1 MGFLDTLF
9 SPGEIEEQGKV
20 ESQTNFPQWYN
31 RLNQANLLRAT
42 ETAFEPYQA
51 YQGPRQALSDPDQIA
66 ARQGIKDTSG
76 IASPFFTE
84 AFNQSKLGSTQ
95 LAGTD
100 IRPFMS
106 PFQQGV
112 TDIALREARRQG
124 DIQRN
129 QLDSQATRAG
139 AFGGSRAAL
148 EQAEAERNIQQ
159 NLGDIQATGSQ
170 RAYDSALAQLGLD
183 RAAASQSAPQM
194 AALGTG
200 LQTVTT
206 SGLKEAELAS
216 ERNRAERQGALDIG
230 YQDFLT
236 QRQYP
241 MAQASGLQS
250 LLTGASVPGSSLQ
263 TTFGQPPS
271 VGGQIGGMAMA
282 GLGALGSGGAF
293 EPGGF
298 ITSLV
303 SKDGGEIKMKRGY
316 ANGDEV
322 NIGRPDPDDLF
333 GRPGV
338 MSSARERVLS
348 EAAALEAAALQEAMT
363 EEEEF
368 QRRVREEG
376 ILASSPENRN
386 MYNFPPNL
394 RWMDVALYEGSSQ
407 APSPA
412 VLQDLLDRGVITP
425 DPYRNTRAYDDYQ
438 RALEG
443 VPAARAAAP
452 EQIAAEREALID
464 SGSPRSN
471 SDAGMSPLLAAAMA
485 GDPEDSVVDP
495 DPVTSDPDPDTSDSG
510 SGGFDYD
517 LLLELG
523 LGMMAAGAV
532 PGSTVAGSLGQGGL
546 SALQARREADALRRK
561 EAMES
566 RQLDIIERAN
576 EQDFNTAFA
585 SLSQD
590 QRQEVIDLMASRQSD
605 LLEALTEPTLVGSAR
620 EKAQKEYDNLTF
632 AIDNIIYPD
641 DLLSMAAGLD
651 E

>member
-1 MGFLDTLF
+1 MGFLDSLF
-9 SPGEIEEQGKV
+9 SPGQIEEQGKV

-31 RLNQANLLRAT
+31 RLNQANLLRAA

-66 ARQGIKDTSG
+66 ARQGIIDTSG

-100 IRPFMS
+100 IRPYMS
-106 PFQQGV
+106 PFQQAV
-112 TDIALREARRQG
+112 TDIALRETRRQG

-129 QLDSQATRAG
+129 QLDSQATKAG

-148 EQAEAERNIQQ
+148 QQAEAERNIQQ
-159 NLGDIQATGSQ
+159 NLADIQATGSQ
-170 RAYDSALAQLGLD
+170 QAYNSALAQLGFD
-183 RAAASQSAPQM
+183 RDAAARAAPQM
-194 AALGTG
+194 GVLGTG

-206 SGLKEAELAS
+206 SGLKEAELAA
-216 ERNRAERQGALDIG
+216 ERNRAERQGALDIA

-250 LLTGASVPGSSLQ
+250 LLTGATVPGSSLT

-271 VGGQIGGMAMA
+271 VGGQIAGAALA

-298 ITSLV
+298 VNNIFGY
-303 SKDGGEIKMKRGY
+303 KGGGEIKRERGY
-316 ANGDEV
+316 ANGTEVEELGTGANLYPDE
-322 NIGRPDPDDLF
+322 
-333 GRPGV
+333 
-338 MSSARERVLS
+338 ARAMA
-348 EAAALEAAALQEAMT
+348 EAAVLQEAMT
-363 EEEEF
+363 EDLNYVTGDSPVEEALNYILRAVQLTSPQGLGTVIANEF
-368 QRRVREEG
+368 GPG
-376 ILASSPENRN
+376 IAKVFDDATTKPR
-386 MYNFPPNL
+386 Y
-394 RWMDVALYEGSSQ
+394 Y
-407 APSPA
+407 
-412 VLQDLLDRGVITP
+412 LDRGESGGP
-425 DPYRNTRAYDDYQ
+425 SSDP
-438 RALEG
+438 
-443 VPAARAAAP
+443 
-452 EQIAAEREALID
+452 
-464 SGSPRSN
+464 
-471 SDAGMSPLLAAAMA
+471 DAGMTPLLAAAMA

-495 DPVTSDPDPDTSDSG
+495 TSDPVTSDPDTDTSDSG

-532 PGSTVAGSLGQGGL
+532 PGSTLAGSLGQGGL

-561 EAMES
+561 EDLENRKLEA
-566 RQLDIIERAN
+566 IIKAN
-576 EQDFNTAFA
+576 DQDFRAVFA
-585 SLSQD
+585 SLDQD
-590 QRQEVIDLMASRQSD
+590 QRQEVIDFMANRQSD
-605 LLEALTEPTLVGSAR
+605 LLEALSDSTFVGPDR
-620 EKAQKEYDNLTF
+620 DVAQQEYDDVTSTLDNLF
-632 AIDNIIYPD
+632 YPD
-641 DLLSMAAGLD
+641 DVPIMNANLN

>member
-42 ETAFEPYQA
+42 EAAFEPYQA

-66 ARQGIKDTSG
+66 ARQGIIDTSG

-129 QLDSQATRAG
+129 QLDSQATKAG

-159 NLGDIQATGSQ
+159 NLADIQATGSQ
-170 RAYDSALAQLGLD
+170 RAYDSALAQLALD
-183 RAAASQSAPQM
+183 RAAASQAAPQM

-206 SGLKEAELAS
+206 SGLKEAELAA
-216 ERNRAERQGALDIG
+216 ERNRAERQGALDIA

-271 VGGQIGGMAMA
+271 VGGQVAGAALA

-298 ITSLV
+298 VNNIFGF
-303 SKDGGEIKMKRGY
+303 KGGGEVPVRRYENGTEVEELGTG
-316 ANGDEV
+316 ANLYPDE
-322 NIGRPDPDDLF
+322 
-333 GRPGV
+333 
-338 MSSARERVLS
+338 AR
-348 EAAALEAAALQEAMT
+348 AMAEAAALQEAMT
-363 EEEEF
+363 EEEEEF
-368 QRRVREEG
+368 RRRVREEG
-376 ILASSPENRN
+376 ILTSSPENRR
-386 MYNFPPNL
+386 MYNFPL
-394 RWMDVALYEGSSQ
+394 YLQWMDVALQEGSPQ

-425 DPYRNTRAYDDYQ
+425 DPYRNTRAYDDRLQ
-438 RALEG
+438 ALALAQE
-443 VPAARAAAP
+443 ALAAAP
-452 EQIAAEREALID
+452 EQIAAERETLID

-471 SDAGMSPLLAAAMA
+471 SDAGMTPLLAAAMA

-495 DPVTSDPDPDTSDSG
+495 DPVTSDPDTDTSDSG

-532 PGSTVAGSLGQGGL
+532 PGSTLAGSLGQGGL

-561 EAMES
+561 EDLENRKLEA
-566 RQLDIIERAN
+566 IIQAN
-576 EQDFNTAFA
+576 QQDYVASFA
-585 SLSQD
+585 SLDQD
-590 QRQEVIDLMASRQSD
+590 QRQEVIDFLANRQSD
-605 LLEALTEPTLVGSAR
+605 LLEALSDSTFIGPARDVAQQDYDDVTDTL
-620 EKAQKEYDNLTF
+620 DNLF
-632 AIDNIIYPD
+632 YPD
-641 DLLSMAAGLD
+641 DVAIMNAYLN

>member
-42 ETAFEPYQA
+42 EAAFEPYQA

-66 ARQGIKDTSG
+66 ARQGIIDTSG

-129 QLDSQATRAG
+129 QLDSQATKAG

-159 NLGDIQATGSQ
+159 NLADIQATGSQ
-170 RAYDSALAQLGLD
+170 RAYDSALAQLALD
-183 RAAASQSAPQM
+183 RAAASQAAPQM

-206 SGLKEAELAS
+206 SGLKEAELAA
-216 ERNRAERQGALDIG
+216 ERNRAERQGALDIA

-271 VGGQIGGMAMA
+271 VGGQVAGAALA

-298 ITSLV
+298 VNNIFGF
-303 SKDGGEIKMKRGY
+303 KGGGEVPVRRY
-316 ANGDEV
+316 ANGTEV
-322 NIGRPDPDDLF
+322 EELGTGANLYDQD
-333 GRPGV
+333 
-338 MSSARERVLS
+338 
-348 EAAALEAAALQEAMT
+348 ALERYRQEA
-363 EEEEF
+363 
-368 QRRVREEG
+368 
-376 ILASSPENRN
+376 L
-386 MYNFPPNL
+386 
-394 RWMDVALYEGSSQ
+394 
-407 APSPA
+407 
-412 VLQDLLDRGVITP
+412 
-425 DPYRNTRAYDDYQ
+425 TRD
-438 RALEG
+438 
-443 VPAARAAAP
+443 
-452 EQIAAEREALID
+452 AEREENDTGSSFFDWLNTQLETSYDDPENVISQVQDAL
-464 SGSPRSN
+464 SGIPAPLQRRLDIEAAKAAAQSGGPS
-471 SDAGMSPLLAAAMA
+471 SDPDAGMTPLLAAAMA

-495 DPVTSDPDPDTSDSG
+495 DPVTSDPDPVTSDPDTDTSDSG

-532 PGSTVAGSLGQGGL
+532 PGSTLAGSLGQGGL
-546 SALQARREADALRRK
+546 AALQARREADALRRK
-561 EAMES
+561 EDLENRKLEA
-566 RQLDIIERAN
+566 IIKAN
-576 EQDFNTAFA
+576 QQDFVASFA
-585 SLSQD
+585 SLDQD
-590 QRQEVIDLMASRQSD
+590 QRQEVIDFLANRQSD
-605 LLEALTEPTLVGSAR
+605 LLEALSDSTFIGPARDVAQQDYDDVTSTL
-620 EKAQKEYDNLTF
+620 DNLL
-632 AIDNIIYPD
+632 YPD
-641 DLLSMAAGLD
+641 DVPIMNAYLN

>member
-1 MGFLDTLF
+1 MGFLDSLF
-9 SPGEIEEQGKV
+9 SPGQIEEQGKV

-66 ARQGIKDTSG
+66 ARQGIIDTSG

-129 QLDSQATRAG
+129 QLDSQATKAG

-159 NLGDIQATGSQ
+159 NLADIQATGSQ
-170 RAYDSALAQLGLD
+170 RAYDSALAQLALD
-183 RAAASQSAPQM
+183 RAAASQAAPQM

-206 SGLKEAELAS
+206 SGLKEAELAA
-216 ERNRAERQGALDIG
+216 ERNRAERQGALDIA

-271 VGGQIGGMAMA
+271 VGGQVAGAALA
-282 GLGALGSGGAF
+282 GLGALGSSGALG
-293 EPGGF
+293 PGGF
-298 ITSLV
+298 AASLFL
-303 SKDGGEIKMKRGY
+303 KDGGEIKRERGY
-316 ANGDEV
+316 ANGS
-322 NIGRPDPDDLF
+322 PD
-333 GRPGV
+333 GV
-338 MSSARERVLS
+338 EFEELGTGANLYDQDAQERYR
-348 EAAALEAAALQEAMT
+348 QEAL
-363 EEEEF
+363 
-368 QRRVREEG
+368 RR
-376 ILASSPENRN
+376 
-386 MYNFPPNL
+386 
-394 RWMDVALYEGSSQ
+394 D
-407 APSPA
+407 
-412 VLQDLLDRGVITP
+412 
-425 DPYRNTRAYDDYQ
+425 
-438 RALEG
+438 
-443 VPAARAAAP
+443 
-452 EQIAAEREALID
+452 AEREENDTGSSFFDWLNTQLETSYDDPENVISQVQDAL
-464 SGSPRSN
+464 SGIPAPLQRRLDIEAAKAAAQSGGPS
-471 SDAGMSPLLAAAMA
+471 SDPDAGMTPLLAAAMA

-495 DPVTSDPDPDTSDSG
+495 DPVTSDPDTDTSDSG

-532 PGSTVAGSLGQGGL
+532 PGSTLAGSLGQGGL

-561 EAMES
+561 EDLENRKLEA
-566 RQLDIIERAN
+566 IIKAN
-576 EQDFNTAFA
+576 DQDFRAVFA
-585 SLSQD
+585 SLDQD
-590 QRQEVIDLMASRQSD
+590 QRQEVIDFMANRQSD
-605 LLEALTEPTLVGSAR
+605 LLEALSDSTFVGPDR
-620 EKAQKEYDNLTF
+620 DVAQQEYDDVTSTLDNLF
-632 AIDNIIYPD
+632 YPD
-641 DLLSMAAGLD
+641 DVPIMNANLN

>member
-42 ETAFEPYQA
+42 EAAFEPYQA

-66 ARQGIKDTSG
+66 ARQGIIDTSG

-129 QLDSQATRAG
+129 QLDSQATKAG

-159 NLGDIQATGSQ
+159 NLADIQATGSQ
-170 RAYDSALAQLGLD
+170 RAYDSALAQLALD
-183 RAAASQSAPQM
+183 RAAASQAAPQM

-206 SGLKEAELAS
+206 SGLKEAELAA
-216 ERNRAERQGALDIG
+216 ERNRAERQGALDIA

-271 VGGQIGGMAMA
+271 VGGQVAGAALA

-298 ITSLV
+298 VNNIFGF
-303 SKDGGEIKMKRGY
+303 KGGGEIKRERGY
-316 ANGDEV
+316 ANGS
-322 NIGRPDPDDLF
+322 PD
-333 GRPGV
+333 GV
-338 MSSARERVLS
+338 EFEELGTGANLYDQDAQERYR
-348 EAAALEAAALQEAMT
+348 QEAL
-363 EEEEF
+363 
-368 QRRVREEG
+368 RR
-376 ILASSPENRN
+376 
-386 MYNFPPNL
+386 
-394 RWMDVALYEGSSQ
+394 D
-407 APSPA
+407 
-412 VLQDLLDRGVITP
+412 
-425 DPYRNTRAYDDYQ
+425 
-438 RALEG
+438 
-443 VPAARAAAP
+443 
-452 EQIAAEREALID
+452 AEREENDTGSSFFDWLNTQLETSYDDPENVISQVQDAL
-464 SGSPRSN
+464 SGIPAPLQRRLDIEAAKAAAQSGGPS
-471 SDAGMSPLLAAAMA
+471 SDPDAGMTPLLAAAMA

-495 DPVTSDPDPDTSDSG
+495 DPVTSDPDTDTSDSG

-532 PGSTVAGSLGQGGL
+532 PGSTLAGSLGQGGL

-561 EAMES
+561 EDLENRKLEA
-566 RQLDIIERAN
+566 IIKAN
-576 EQDFNTAFA
+576 DQDFRAVFA
-585 SLSQD
+585 SLDQD
-590 QRQEVIDLMASRQSD
+590 QRQEVIDFMANRQSD
-605 LLEALTEPTLVGSAR
+605 LLEALSDSTFVGPDR
-620 EKAQKEYDNLTF
+620 DVAQQEYDDVTSTLDNLF
-632 AIDNIIYPD
+632 YPD
-641 DLLSMAAGLD
+641 DVPIMNANLN

>member
-1 MGFLDTLF
+1 MGFLDNLF
-9 SPGEIEEQGKV
+9 SPGQIEEQRKV

-129 QLDSQATRAG
+129 QLDSQATKAG

-170 RAYDSALAQLGLD
+170 RAYDSALAQLGFD
-183 RAAASQSAPQM
+183 RDAAARAAPQM
-194 AALGTG
+194 GALGTG

-216 ERNRAERQGALDIG
+216 ERNRAERQGALDIA

-250 LLTGASVPGSSLQ
+250 LLTGASVPGSSLS

-271 VGGQIGGMAMA
+271 VGGQVAGAALA

-298 ITSLV
+298 LTSIF
-303 SKDGGEIKMKRGY
+303 SKDGGEIKMERGY
-316 ANGDEV
+316 ANGS
-322 NIGRPDPDDLF
+322 PD
-333 GRPGV
+333 GV
-338 MSSARERVLS
+338 EFEELGTGANLYDQDAQERYR
-348 EAAALEAAALQEAMT
+348 QEAL
-363 EEEEF
+363 
-368 QRRVREEG
+368 RR
-376 ILASSPENRN
+376 
-386 MYNFPPNL
+386 
-394 RWMDVALYEGSSQ
+394 D
-407 APSPA
+407 
-412 VLQDLLDRGVITP
+412 
-425 DPYRNTRAYDDYQ
+425 
-438 RALEG
+438 
-443 VPAARAAAP
+443 
-452 EQIAAEREALID
+452 AEREENDTGSSFFDWLNTQLETSYDDPENVISQVQDAL
-464 SGSPRSN
+464 SGIPAPLQDRLDIEAAKAAAQSGGPS
-471 SDAGMSPLLAAAMA
+471 SDPDAGMTPLLAAAMA

-495 DPVTSDPDPDTSDSG
+495 DPVTSDPDTDTSDSG

-532 PGSTVAGSLGQGGL
+532 PGSTIAGSLGQGGL

-561 EAMES
+561 E
-566 RQLDIIERAN
+566 
-576 EQDFNTAFA
+576 
-585 SLSQD
+585 
-590 QRQEVIDLMASRQSD
+590 DLENRK
-605 LLEALTEPTLVGSAR
+605 LEAIIKANQQDYDATLATLSRDQLEDQLGIV
-620 EKAQKEYDNLTF
+620 E
-632 AIDNIIYPD
+632 D
-641 DLLSMAAGLD
+641 DLKNIYDELEFIVENPRAMGLSVTGRNKEELDVIRNELVILEGNLRSILGLPSSEVSIPED
-651 E
+651 TLQN

>member
-66 ARQGIKDTSG
+66 ARQGIIDTSG

-129 QLDSQATRAG
+129 QLDSQATKAG

-159 NLGDIQATGSQ
+159 NLADIQATGSQ
-170 RAYDSALAQLGLD
+170 RAYDSALAQLALD
-183 RAAASQSAPQM
+183 RAAASQAAPQM

-206 SGLKEAELAS
+206 SGLKEAELAA
-216 ERNRAERQGALDIG
+216 ERNRAERQGALDIA

-271 VGGQIGGMAMA
+271 VGGQVAGAALA
-282 GLGALGSGGAF
+282 GLGALGSSGALG
-293 EPGGF
+293 PGGF
-298 ITSLV
+298 AASLFL
-303 SKDGGEIKMKRGY
+303 KDGGEIKRERGY
-316 ANGDEV
+316 ANGS
-322 NIGRPDPDDLF
+322 PD
-333 GRPGV
+333 GV
-338 MSSARERVLS
+338 EFEELGTGANLYDQDAQERYR
-348 EAAALEAAALQEAMT
+348 QEAL
-363 EEEEF
+363 
-368 QRRVREEG
+368 RR
-376 ILASSPENRN
+376 
-386 MYNFPPNL
+386 
-394 RWMDVALYEGSSQ
+394 D
-407 APSPA
+407 
-412 VLQDLLDRGVITP
+412 
-425 DPYRNTRAYDDYQ
+425 
-438 RALEG
+438 
-443 VPAARAAAP
+443 
-452 EQIAAEREALID
+452 AEREENDTGSSFFDWLNTQLETSYDDPENVISQVQDAL
-464 SGSPRSN
+464 SGIPAPLQRRLDIEAAKAAAQSGGPS
-471 SDAGMSPLLAAAMA
+471 SDPDAGMTPLLAAAMA

-495 DPVTSDPDPDTSDSG
+495 DPVTSDPDTDTSDSG

-532 PGSTVAGSLGQGGL
+532 PGSTLAGSLGQGGL
-546 SALQARREADALRRK
+546 AALQARREADALRRK
-561 EAMES
+561 EDLENRKLEA
-566 RQLDIIERAN
+566 IIKAN
-576 EQDFNTAFA
+576 EQDFRAAFA
-585 SLSQD
+585 SLDQD
-590 QRQEVIDLMASRQSD
+590 QRQEVIDFMANRQSD
-605 LLEALTEPTLVGSAR
+605 LLEALSDSTFVGPDR
-620 EKAQKEYDNLTF
+620 DVAQQEYDQLTSD
-632 AIDNIIYPD
+632 IDDLFYPD
-641 DLLSMAAGLD
+641 DLPIMNANLN

>member
-66 ARQGIKDTSG
+66 ARQGIIDTSG

-129 QLDSQATRAG
+129 QLDSQATKAG

-159 NLGDIQATGSQ
+159 NLADIQATGSQ
-170 RAYDSALAQLGLD
+170 RAYDSALAQLALD
-183 RAAASQSAPQM
+183 RAAASQAAPQM

-206 SGLKEAELAS
+206 SGLKEAELAA
-216 ERNRAERQGALDIG
+216 ERNRAERQGALDIA

-271 VGGQIGGMAMA
+271 VGGQVAGAALA
-282 GLGALGSGGAF
+282 GLGALGSSGALG
-293 EPGGF
+293 PGGF
-298 ITSLV
+298 AASLFL
-303 SKDGGEIKMKRGY
+303 KDGGEIKRERGY
-316 ANGDEV
+316 ANGTEVEELGTGANLYPDE
-322 NIGRPDPDDLF
+322 
-333 GRPGV
+333 
-338 MSSARERVLS
+338 AR
-348 EAAALEAAALQEAMT
+348 AMAEAAALQEAMT

-368 QRRVREEG
+368 RRRVREEG
-376 ILASSPENRN
+376 ILTSSPENRR
-386 MYNFPPNL
+386 MYNFPPHLN
-394 RWMDVALYEGSSQ
+394 WMDVALQEGSPQ

-425 DPYRNTRAYDDYQ
+425 DPYRNTRAYDDRL
-438 RALEG
+438 RALALAQE
-443 VPAARAAAP
+443 ALAAAP
-452 EQIAAEREALID
+452 EQIAAERETLID

-471 SDAGMSPLLAAAMA
+471 SDAGMTPLLAAAMA

-495 DPVTSDPDPDTSDSG
+495 DPVTSDPDTDTSDSG

-532 PGSTVAGSLGQGGL
+532 PGSTLAGSLGQGGL

-561 EAMES
+561 EDLENRKLEA
-566 RQLDIIERAN
+566 IIKAN
-576 EQDFNTAFA
+576 DQDFRAVFA
-585 SLSQD
+585 SLDQD
-590 QRQEVIDLMASRQSD
+590 QRQEVIDFMANRQSD
-605 LLEALTEPTLVGSAR
+605 LLEALSDSTFVGPDR
-620 EKAQKEYDNLTF
+620 DVAQQEYDDVTSTLDNLF
-632 AIDNIIYPD
+632 YPD
-641 DLLSMAAGLD
+641 DVPIMNANLN